1 MKREWL
7 NAIVA
12 VVTILGLSAC
22 AQTQRE
28 EAAAPMAMAVP
39 EAAPEVEEAYVPWNL
54 YVETEE
60 HSEEIEVV
68 LRNRARA
75 RDLLNDMLFGEG
87 SDRRFN
93 DDELAALLRQ
103 VQNDETTA
111 ENLRTTLEG
120 SNALSGIAGDSVV
133 QFLHAYVTGEAQTV
147 RGKIRKY
154 YFNDDEKGGYLEVDT
169 EVDTLQGGSV
179 VKTDKYFWAIAVRP
193 ETYRVVDRVGPPS
206 TDPFPNTVVFSANAL
221 REDNPKG
228 IWQRRLDQKLF
239 AKGTGIIVIAVRKNG
254 VLLPTT
260 DRRYISNSDSC
271 IDLLFW
277 GYPPKSELPKQ
288 RFYCMGRCAHP
299 QVVNTDG

>member
-1 MKREWL
+1 MKRQWL
-7 NAIVA
+7 NAIVVA
-12 VVTILGLSAC
+12 VTIFGLSAC
-22 AQTQRE
+22 AQIQRE

-60 HSEEIEVV
+60 HSEEIVDV
-68 LRNRARA
+68 LKDRARA
-75 RDLLNDMLFGEG
+75 RDLLNEMLFGEG

-103 VQNDETTA
+103 AQNDETTG
-111 ENLRTTLEG
+111 EDLRTTLGG

-133 QFLHAYVTGEAQTV
+133 QFLHAYVTREPQNV

-169 EVDTLQGGSV
+169 VVETSQGGSV
-179 VKTDKYFWAIAVRP
+179 VDTDNYFWAIAVRS
-193 ETYRVVDRVGPPS
+193 ETYRVVDREDPPT
-206 TDPFPNTVVFSANAL
+206 TDPFPNTVVFSQNAVN
-221 REDNPKG
+221 ESNPQG
-228 IWQRRLDQKLF
+228 IWLRNLDQKLF
-239 AKGTGIIVIAVRKNG
+239 AEGTGVVVIAVRKNG

-260 DRRYISNSDSC
+260 DRRYVSNSDSC